1 MKEDGMR
8 RGWRS
13 LMYVGVAG
21 CCLLAATQA
30 WSRSRGDN
38 DELTLRVWK
47 GRHEMWLEEGNRVLR
62 KFEVALGKDPTTGKL
77 SQGDGRTP
85 QGDYYICEKRPRS
98 RFHRFLG
105 ISYPNVDDAE
115 RAFAERLISADEWAD
130 IFFAN
135 LHETTPP
142 WSTAMGGR
150 VGIHGYG
157 GRSPIP
163 ADWTQGCI
171 AVSDAD
177 IDYLYDR
184 VRLGTRVTISE

>member
-1 MKEDGMR
+1 MR
-8 RGWRS
+8 FGWRG
-13 LMYVGVAG
+13 LLYVGVAG
-21 CCLLAATQA
+21 LGVLVTTQA
-30 WSRSRGDN
+30 WSMRTGD
-38 DELTLRVWK
+38 DAEDLTIRVWK
-47 GRHEMWLEEGNRVLR
+47 SRHQMWLQDGDRILK
-62 KFEVALGKDPTTGKL
+62 KFPIALGKDLSAGKL
-77 SQGDGRTP
+77 FRGDGRTP
-85 QGDYYICEKRPRS
+85 EGTYYICEKRPRS

-115 RAFAERLISADEWAD
+115 RAFAQHLISADEWAD

-135 LHETTPP
+135 VEQTIPP

-157 GRSPIP
+157 GRPPVSV
-163 ADWTQGCI
+163 DWTEGCI

-184 VRLGTRVTISE
+184 VPLGTRVVIGE

>member
-1 MKEDGMR
+1 MR
-8 RGWRS
+8 GGWCW
-13 LMYVGVAG
+13 LLYVGVVG
-21 CCLLAATQA
+21 LGVLAATQA
-30 WSRSRGDN
+30 WSIRSGQKA
-38 DELTLRVWK
+38 EEFTIRVWK
-47 GRHEMWLEEGNRVLR
+47 GRHEMWLEDGDRIVKR
-62 KFEVALGKDPTTGKL
+62 FRVALGKNPTVGKL
-77 SQGDGRTP
+77 SRGDGRTP
-85 QGDYYICEKRPRS
+85 QGTYYICEKRRRS

-115 RAFAERLISADEWAD
+115 RAFAERLITADQWAD

-135 LHETTPP
+135 VEHTIPP

-157 GRSPIP
+157 GRAPVP
-163 ADWTQGCI
+163 VDWTDGCI

-184 VRLGTRVTISE
+184 VPLGTRVVIGQ